1 MKKQFAVIL
10 ILLVL
15 LSAIFVSC
23 DSDVSCFEMLNRVL
37 NSESITVK
45 CNGDTIFMKDKDT
58 IYWRY
63 VYDYGY
69 DEYYFEKNST
79 GSGYVYCKE
88 YGESWVKEPMSD
100 SDYSEYVKMISDS
113 YGIDEYAHTLLKY
126 VYNNFDTVMVLN
138 EDEYI
143 MATTAF
149 DIVEN
154 LKMSNSKSTL
164 YASFNLYSTYYRV
177 EFFSIDNTD
186 VDVPD
191 SVLKAPV
198 ESISLP

>member
-23 DSDVSCFEMLNRVL
+23 DSDVSCSEMLNRVL

-45 CNGDTIFMKDKDT
+45 CNGNTVFMKDKDT
-58 IYWRY
+58 IYWRD
-63 VYDYGY
+63 VYGNEY

-113 YGIDEYAHTLLKY
+113 YGIDEYAYTILKY

-198 ESISLP
+198 GSISLP

>member
-23 DSDVSCFEMLNRVL
+23 DSDVSCSEMLNRVL

-113 YGIDEYAHTLLKY
+113 YGIDEHAYTLLKY

-177 EFFSIDNTD
+177 EFFSIDSTNI
-186 VDVPD
+186 DVPD
-191 SVLKAPV
+191 SVLNAPV
-198 ESISLP
+198 GSIWLP